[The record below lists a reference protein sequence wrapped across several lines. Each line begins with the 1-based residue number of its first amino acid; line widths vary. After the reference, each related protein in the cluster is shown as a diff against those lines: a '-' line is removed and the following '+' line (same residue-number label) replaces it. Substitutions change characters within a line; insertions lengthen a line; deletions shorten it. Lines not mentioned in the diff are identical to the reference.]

1 MYVAILGAGESG
13 IGAAQL
19 AVKLKYET
27 FVSDSGK
34 IAKAFLE
41 ELNNIHVPFEEG
53 GHSFEKLANADLV
66 IKSPGIPDSAR
77 IVQAL
82 RSHMIPVIS
91 EIEFAS
97 RHCEGKIIAITG
109 TNGKTT
115 TAMMCHHILRT
126 NGLSSELCGNVG
138 NSFARCLAEGEADWY
153 VVEVSSFQLDDIEMF
168 RPDVGILLNITPD
181 HLDRYDED
189 FEKYVSAK
197 LRLIENQT
205 SNDVLIYNAAEAWLV
220 DRVRR
225 AAETVRLIGV
235 EEVISTVGMP
245 FGGWH
250 NAFNATCAIL
260 AASEAGIDEADAL
273 KALRSF
279 EKADH
284 RMQEVRVLH
293 GVRWINDSKATNTDA
308 AFFALDAVKGRIVW
322 IAGGQDK
329 GNDYSR
335 LLDVVRSKVKGIIC
349 LGLSNEK
356 LFEAFSS
363 EVEIMRETT
372 NVNEAVEMAASIA
385 SEGDTVLL
393 LSPACASFDLF
404 LNYKERGRQY
414 MEAVL
419 QLTE

>member
-1 MYVAILGAGESG
+1 MW
-13 IGAAQL
+13 
-19 AVKLKYET
+19 K
-27 FVSDSGK
+27 
-34 IAKAFLE
+34 
-41 ELNNIHVPFEEG
+41 
-53 GHSFEKLANADLV
+53 
-66 IKSPGIPDSAR
+66 
-77 IVQAL
+77 
-82 RSHMIPVIS
+82 
-91 EIEFAS
+91 
-97 RHCEGKIIAITG
+97 
-109 TNGKTT
+109 
-115 TAMMCHHILRT
+115 
-126 NGLSSELCGNVG
+126 
-138 NSFARCLAEGEADWY
+138 
-153 VVEVSSFQLDDIEMF
+153 
-168 RPDVGILLNITPD
+168 
-181 HLDRYDED
+181 
-189 FEKYVSAK
+189 
-197 LRLIENQT
+197 
-205 SNDVLIYNAAEAWLV
+205 
-220 DRVRR
+220 
-225 AAETVRLIGV
+225 
-235 EEVISTVGMP
+235 EVIGTVGMP

-273 KALRSF
+273 EALRSF

-284 RMQEVRVLH
+284 RMQEVRVLQ
-293 GVRWINDSKATNTDA
+293 GVTWINDSKATNTDA
-308 AFFALDAVKGRIVW
+308 AFFALDAIKGRIVW

-393 LSPACASFDLF
+393 SPACASFDLF